1 MAPKLGASDSHD
13 SMRLAALVESSHDA
27 IIGKDL
33 RGIVTAW
40 NRGAEEM
47 FGYRSDEMI
56 GSSIRVIIPADRQ
69 AEEDRI
75 LQAVGRGERVDQL
88 ETVRLA
94 KDGRRIEV
102 SIVVS
107 PVKDAHGKIIGICK
121 IARDI
126 SVMLQR
132 EREAVRLSRLYE
144 ALSQINQTIV
154 WSRSREEL
162 LSKTCRILV
171 ENAGFTLAWIGWHEP
186 ETQRI
191 VPLAIGGALEDYVR
205 SISVYADDRPEG
217 RGPTGT
223 AFRSGR
229 RYITND
235 LQNDPATLPWR
246 ESMVRHGL
254 RAAAVFP
261 IRENG
266 SIRGTLNVY
275 ASQPGFFQQREIALL
290 EEAASD
296 ISFGLDNLAR
306 DEAARAAEMAMRRER
321 HFSDAM
327 IESMP
332 GILYL
337 YDENGRFLRWNRQ
350 FERVSGYT
358 ADEIARMH
366 PLDFFSAADKPLL
379 EAKIAEVFAAG
390 SATVEASFAAKDG
403 RALPYF
409 FTGRRVE
416 LDGMPCLVG
425 IGIDVSARTEAEEQL
440 RRSEDRFRA
449 IFEQAGIGMGIVD
462 VADGR
467 ILRGNR
473 AILAMF
479 GYDSN
484 ELLAMT
490 AAQISVPE
498 SEYSIEQ
505 RARLFRGE
513 IDRFQM
519 EKRYRRKDGGELWGM
534 LTSTLVRDADGKPRF
549 VLNMVEDITDRK
561 RAELALRELN
571 ETLELR
577 VTTRTE
583 ELRAALVRAEAA
595 DKTKSA
601 FLATMSHEL
610 RTPLNS
616 IIGFTGLILMGLAGP
631 LTDEQKRQLGMV
643 QNSARHLLDLIND
656 VLDLSKIEA
665 GQSVIQA
672 EPFDLRAVIGH
683 AVELVRPLA
692 DKKGLSLA
700 ATVEPGIG
708 EMRSDPRR
716 VEQILINL
724 LNNAIKFTESGGVTL
739 TAELAPSTTG
749 PEHQPDQ
756 GGVRITVADTGIGIK
771 PESIA
776 LLFESFQQ
784 IDNGLSRNREG
795 TGLGLAISQRLA
807 HLLGGEISVVS
818 EWNRGSRFTVFLP
831 IHCEP
836 DPT

>member
-1 MAPKLGASDSHD
+1 MARKLGASDSHD
-13 SMRLAALVESSHDA
+13 SMRLAALVESSRDA

-56 GSSIRVIIPADRQ
+56 GSSIRVIIPADLQ

-107 PVKDAHGKIIGICK
+107 PVKDARGKIVGICK

-154 WSRSREEL
+154 WSRAREEL

-191 VPLAIGGALEDYVR
+191 VPLAIGGAYEDYIR

-229 RYITND
+229 RYISND
-235 LQNDPATLPWR
+235 LQDDPATLPWR
-246 ESMVRHGL
+246 EGMARHGL

-266 SIRGTLNVY
+266 RIRGTLSVY
-275 ASQPGFFQQREIALL
+275 ASQPGFFQEREIALL
-290 EEAASD
+290 EEAAGD
-296 ISFGLDNLAR
+296 ITFGLDNLAR
-306 DEAARAAEMAMRRER
+306 DEGARAAEVAVQRER

-337 YDENGRFLRWNRQ
+337 YDGSGHFLRWNRQ
-350 FERVSGYT
+350 FERVSGYA

-366 PLDFFSAADKPLL
+366 PLDFFGAADKPQL

-390 SATVEASFAAKDG
+390 SATVEASFATKDG

-425 IGIDVSARTEAEEQL
+425 IGIDVSERHEAERARKLSEERY
-440 RRSEDRFRA
+440 RRLFDCA
-449 IFEQAGIGMGIVD
+449 PDGIVLAD
-462 VADGR
+462 HDSVYLEANPSICRMLGYSRDELVGRHARDIVAPAE
-467 ILRGNR
+467 LEHVAP
-473 AILAMF
+473 AI
-479 GYDSN
+479 
-484 ELLAMT
+484 
-490 AAQISVPE
+490 
-498 SEYSIEQ
+498 
-505 RARLFRGE
+505 RE
-513 IDRFQM
+513 IASGSDYRREWIF
-519 EKRYRRKDGGELWGM
+519 RRKDGSTFTADVIGALMPDGTIMGM
-534 LTSTLVRDADGKPRF
+534 IR
-549 VLNMVEDITDRK
+549 DITDRK

-577 VTTRTE
+577 VTARTE
-583 ELRAALVRAEAA
+583 ALRAALVRAEVA

-631 LTDEQKRQLGMV
+631 LTDEQERQLGMV
-643 QNSARHLLDLIND
+643 QNSAKHLLDLIND

-665 GQSVIQA
+665 GESEIQA
-672 EPFDLRAVIGH
+672 ESFDLRAVIDH

-692 DKKGLSLA
+692 DKKGLVLA
-700 ATVEPGIG
+700 ATMNPGIG

-724 LNNAIKFTESGGVTL
+724 LNNAIKFTDSGKVTL
-739 TAELAPSTTG
+739 TAEPVPSTTDPG
-749 PEHQPDQ
+749 RRLDR

-776 LLFESFQQ
+776 LLFKSFQQ

-807 HLLGGEISVVS
+807 QLLGGEISVVS
-818 EWNRGSRFTVFLP
+818 EWSRGSQFTVFLP
-831 IHCEP
+831 NFREP
-836 DPT
+836 DPA

>member
-1 MAPKLGASDSHD
+1 MAPKLRASDSHD
-13 SMRLAALVESSHDA
+13 SLRLAALVESSHDA

-94 KDGRRIEV
+94 KDGRPIEV

-107 PVKDAHGKIIGICK
+107 PIKDARGKIVGICK

-132 EREAVRLSRLYE
+132 EREAARMLHLYE

-154 WSRSREEL
+154 WSRTREEL

-171 ENAGFTLAWIGWHEP
+171 ENAGFTLAWVGWHEP
-186 ETQRI
+186 ATQRI
-191 VPLAIGGALEDYVR
+191 VPLAIGGAYEEYVR
-205 SISVYADDRPEG
+205 DISVYADDRPEG
-217 RGPTGT
+217 RGPSGT

-235 LQNDPATLPWR
+235 LQDDPAALPWR

-290 EEAASD
+290 EEAAGD

-306 DEAARAAEMAMRRER
+306 DEAARAAEMATQRER

-337 YDENGRFLRWNRQ
+337 YDGNGRFLRWNRQ
-350 FERVSGYT
+350 FERVSGYA

-366 PLDFFSAADKPLL
+366 PLDFFDKADKPLL
-379 EAKIAEVFAAG
+379 EAKIAEVFATG
-390 SATVEASFAAKDG
+390 SATVEASFATKGG

-425 IGIDVSARTEAEEQL
+425 IGIDVSARHEAERAHKLSEERY
-440 RRSEDRFRA
+440 RRLFDCA
-449 IFEQAGIGMGIVD
+449 PDGIVL
-462 VADGR
+462 ADHDSVYLEANPSICRMLGYSRDELVGR
-467 ILRGNR
+467 HARDIVVPTELEHVDP
-473 AILAMF
+473 AI
-479 GYDSN
+479 
-484 ELLAMT
+484 
-490 AAQISVPE
+490 
-498 SEYSIEQ
+498 
-505 RARLFRGE
+505 RE
-513 IDRFQM
+513 IASGSDYHREWIF
-519 EKRYRRKDGGELWGM
+519 RRKDGSTFTADVIGALMPDGTIMGM
-534 LTSTLVRDADGKPRF
+534 IR
-549 VLNMVEDITDRK
+549 DITDRK
-561 RAELALRELN
+561 RAELALRDLN

-583 ELRAALVRAEAA
+583 ELRSALVQAEAA
-595 DKTKSA
+595 DRTKSA

-631 LTDEQKRQLGMV
+631 LNDEQTRQLGMV
-643 QNSARHLLDLIND
+643 QKSAKHLLELIND

-665 GQSVIQA
+665 GQFVIHA
-672 EPFDLRAVIGH
+672 EPFDLRAVIEH
-683 AVELVRPLA
+683 AVELARPLA
-692 DKKGLSLA
+692 DKKGIALA

-724 LNNAIKFTESGGVTL
+724 LHNAIKFTESGSVTL
-739 TAELAPSTTG
+739 SAEPVPSTTDPG
-749 PEHQPDQ
+749 SRPDP
-756 GGVRITVADTGIGIK
+756 GGARIAVMDTGIGIK
-771 PESIA
+771 PELIA
-776 LLFESFQQ
+776 MLFKPFQQ

-818 EWNRGSRFTVFLP
+818 EWSRGSRFTVFLP
-831 IHCEP
+831 IHSEP
-836 DPT
+836 DPA